1 MPAFCR
7 SREGIGMSSVVRYL
21 GFIVLAGAAAAS
33 FVYYTPKPV
42 VSDYIVPSAS
52 TYESLISSV
61 LADDVSNNART
72 EGAPQQTVV
81 NGWTARDLLTVI
93 AKENA
98 DILRAQ
104 GAVVDATGNLQ
115 TQPFDQR
122 IPALL
127 LIGVLT
133 LCWLGLSAPREV
145 QIKATTLSTT
155 AGSSPDSV

>member
-1 MPAFCR
+1 
-7 SREGIGMSSVVRYL
+7 MSSLLRYL
-21 GFIVLAGAAAAS
+21 GFLVFAGAAVAA
-33 FVYYTPKPV
+33 FVYFTPKPV

-52 TYESLISSV
+52 SYELLISSI
-61 LADDVSNNART
+61 LADDVSNNTRT
-72 EGAPQQTVV
+72 KGAPQQTVV
-81 NGWTARDLLTVI
+81 NGWVARDLLTVI

-104 GAVVDATGNLQ
+104 GAIVDATGNLQ

-133 LCWLGLSAPREV
+133 LCWLGISGPRAVLVAAPAPKTV
-145 QIKATTLSTT
+145 VGPNPAT
-155 AGSSPDSV
+155 A